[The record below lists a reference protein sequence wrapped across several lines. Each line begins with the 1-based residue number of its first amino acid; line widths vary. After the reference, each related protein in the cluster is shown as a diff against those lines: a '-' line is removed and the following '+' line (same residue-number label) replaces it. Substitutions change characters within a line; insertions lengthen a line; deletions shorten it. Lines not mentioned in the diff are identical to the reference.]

1 MIAESLTSDPGIS
14 CHSRLRTRIH
24 EAHLPIAIMLQCG
37 SFWIENKICQL
48 QTSHGG
54 TVGVVCCVGYWSNR
68 VTMPDTAG
76 AFATR
81 LY

>member
-37 SFWIENKICQL
+37 SFWIENEICQE
-48 QTSHGG
+48 QT
-54 TVGVVCCVGYWSNR
+54 Y
-68 VTMPDTAG
+68 AG
-76 AFATR
+76 ESLFSKR
-81 LY
+81 GLRPGPQP